1 MSATAFIAV
10 NWGSSTFAAYLIEP
24 ASGIVDR
31 HRTANGVTRLDRDA
45 LPAALAE
52 AVVGWPKTEHI
63 YCSGMIGSSAGWVE
77 VPHLDCP
84 ATLLEVSRSLT
95 QTRIGDVNCSIVPG
109 LAAILPNGDPDV
121 LRGEEMEIFGL
132 VALQGAATPTLHAVL
147 PGTHTKWVRVSD
159 GSVSEF
165 FTSMGGE
172 LFDRLAEK
180 SLLSSVLDKE
190 QSAISDEW
198 FARGVERGA
207 AEGTGLGRLLF
218 GVRAQVLRARLP
230 KAHAASYAR
239 GLLIGAEIE
248 DAIRMQPQIRSQA
261 SIPLVGNP
269 ALCELYRG
277 ALAQF
282 GVGAHLVDGASCL
295 LEAYRILH
303 HNVVGARP

>member
-1 MSATAFIAV
+1 MSANAFIAV

-24 ASGIVDR
+24 TNGIVDQF
-31 HRTANGVTRLDRDA
+31 RTANGVTRLDREA

-52 AVVGWPKTEHI
+52 ATLCWPNAERI
-63 YCSGMIGSSAGWVE
+63 YCSGMIGSSAGWIE

-95 QTRIGDVNCSIVPG
+95 PARIGDVACSIVPG
-109 LAAILPNGDPDV
+109 LAAMLPNGDPDV

-132 VALQGAATPTLHAVL
+132 VALQGEGTRNLHAVL

-159 GSVSEF
+159 GCVSEF

-172 LFDRLAEK
+172 LFDRLAER
-180 SLLSSVLDKE
+180 SLLSAVLETE
-190 QSAISDEW
+190 QTAPSGEW

-218 GVRAQVLRARLP
+218 GVRAQVLRGGLP
-230 KAHAASYAR
+230 KTHAASYAR

-248 DAIRMQPQIRSQA
+248 DAIRLQPEIRAQA

-282 GVGAHLVDGASCL
+282 GMGAHIVDGASCL

-303 HNVVGARP
+303 GYVLRQ